1 MNAALKKESQ
11 TFLSSRLETRAT
23 RKANFEDIELFTQN
37 HFRLQNDYFEELDTI
52 PNVAKMSL
60 QNGKNRAWKKVP
72 NSINFFIETESTLTS

>member
-1 MNAALKKESQ
+1 MASNTLNAALKKESQ

-52 PNVAKMSL
+52 PNVAKRAL
-60 QNGKNRAWKKVP
+60 QNCEKKSLEKGTKF
-72 NSINFFIETESTLTS
+72 N